1 METKHTPG
9 PWTFSRWDEHGYTRF
24 YIAQQEGAPYTP
36 DYSDVSSMVTETV
49 SGERIAVQ
57 EANARLIA
65 AAPELLEAL
74 ILLEHEM
81 VESGN
86 AESRDY
92 GWKPAIEKT
101 RAAITKATGEKA

>member
-9 PWTFSRWDEHGYTRF
+9 PWEWVGRDLEQKGGEYKTVIGSEVSCGTFCYGGSVD
-24 YIAQQEGAPYTP
+24 
-36 DYSDVSSMVTETV
+36 MTV
-49 SGERIAVQ
+49 S
-57 EANARLIA
+57 EADARLIA

-86 AESRDY
+86 AQSRDY

-101 RAAITKATGEKA
+101 RAAIAKATGE